1 MPLYIAFT
9 YTPEVDWS
17 QPEFADGLREYV
29 EFQEAHAAV
38 LRGGHALYPTATATT
53 VRVPDGKGGDPIV
66 SDGPYA
72 ETKEALTGYFLME
85 CADLDEAIAIAAK
98 IPAAR
103 YGTIEVRPV
112 HLSLET

>member
-1 MPLYIAFT
+1 MPTYIALT

-17 QPEFADGLREYV
+17 QPEYADGIQEYV
-29 EFQEAHAAV
+29 AFKKAHEAV
-38 LRGGHALYPTATATT
+38 LKGGRALYPTATATT
-53 VRVPDGKGGDPIV
+53 VRVPDGKGGEPIV

-72 ETKEALTGYFLME
+72 ETKEALTGFYLME
-85 CADLDEAIAIAAK
+85 CADLDEAISVAAQ

-112 HLSLET
+112 HPPIEG